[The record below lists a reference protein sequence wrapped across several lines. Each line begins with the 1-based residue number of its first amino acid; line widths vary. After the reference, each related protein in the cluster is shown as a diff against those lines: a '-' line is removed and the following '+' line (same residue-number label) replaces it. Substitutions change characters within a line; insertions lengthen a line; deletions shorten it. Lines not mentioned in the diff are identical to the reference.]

1 MFDMVLKGGCVV
13 SPSGRCKTDVAVQ
26 DGKIA
31 ALGDAESLGPAA
43 KVLDV
48 EGKYLLPGL
57 IDPHVHIA
65 APFMGCTGPL
75 DFYSASKC
83 AALGGVT
90 SIIDFTNTMP
100 GDSVIERIHAR
111 KADMECAAVDYGCHS
126 KIVQATPEILDEIPG
141 MVEEGCPTIKM
152 FTTYRRAGVMI
163 EDDDIIKV
171 MAECAK
177 WGARPG
183 VHAEENTISEYNDDK
198 FDQAGTTDWKYHYLS
213 KPPLV
218 EALATRKMIDFA
230 QQAGSGLYIYHLTSR
245 AALAEL
251 EVALERGQDVLAETC
266 VHYLELDKHT
276 MDDFETGYRFICS
289 PPLRDC
295 EDEDA
300 LWKALSAGELKVV
313 SSDNCLYDDREKL
326 SGLERDVAGNPI
338 HDYKRVANGVSGLE
352 ERLPLLLT
360 DGVAAGRLT
369 LEKVVEITSTN
380 PAKIFGIYPKKG
392 LIQPGA
398 DADIAVVDLNREWV
412 LGAKTL
418 HYGIDSSVYEGKR
431 VRGRAVMTLRRGE
444 VIARE
449 GVFCAEPASG
459 EFLYRRLV

>member
-1 MFDMVLKGGCVV
+1 MYDLMLTGGCVV
-13 SPSGRCKTDVAVQ
+13 SPAGRYKTDVAIQ
-26 DGKIA
+26 DGKVA
-31 ALGDAESLGPAA
+31 ALGSANVLGPAA
-43 KVLDV
+43 RTIDV
-48 EGKYLLPGL
+48 QGKYLLPGL

-111 KADMECAAVDYGCHS
+111 KSDMECAAVDYGCHS
-126 KIVQATPEILDEIPG
+126 KIVQATPQILDEIPG

-251 EVALERGQDVLAETC
+251 EMALGRGQNVLAETC
-266 VHYLELDKHT
+266 VHYLELNKHA
-276 MDDFETGYRFICS
+276 MDDPDTGYRFICS
-289 PPLRDC
+289 PPLRDK
-295 EDEDA
+295 EDA
-300 LWKALSAGELKVV
+300 AALWGALAAGELKVV

-326 SGLERDVAGNPI
+326 SGLARDEKGNPI

-360 DGVAAGRLT
+360 DGVATGRLT
-369 LEKVVEITSTN
+369 LEKVVEVTSTN

-392 LIQPGA
+392 LISPGA
-398 DADIAVVDLNREWV
+398 DADIAVVDLDAEWT
-412 LGAKTL
+412 LGANTL
-418 HYGIDSSVYEGKR
+418 HYGIDSSVYEGKP
-431 VRGRAVMTLRRGE
+431 VRGRVDMTIRRGE
-444 VIARE
+444 IIARDGE
-449 GVFCAEPASG
+449 FCAAKGSG
-459 EFLYRRLV
+459 EFLHRKLA

>member
-1 MFDMVLKGGCVV
+1 MYDMVVKHGTVV
-13 SPSGRCKTDVAVQ
+13 SSSDRRKVDVAVK

-31 ALGDAESLGPAA
+31 CLGDAASFGPARRTIDA
-43 KVLDV
+43 SGKLVL
-48 EGKYLLPGL
+48 PSL

-65 APFMGCTGPL
+65 APFMGCVGPL

-83 AALGGVT
+83 AAFGGVT
-90 SIIDFTNTMP
+90 SIIDFTNTTP

-111 KADMECAAVDYGCHS
+111 KEDMESAAVDYGCHS
-126 KIVQATPEILDEIPG
+126 KIVEATPDILDEIPG

-171 MAECAK
+171 MAACAK

-183 VHAEENTISEYNDDK
+183 VHAEENTISEYNDDR
-198 FDQAGTTDWKYHYLS
+198 FDAAGMTDWKYHYLS
-213 KPPLV
+213 KPPIV

-230 QQAGSGLYIYHLTSR
+230 DVVGSGLYIYHLTSR
-245 AALAEL
+245 AALAE
-251 EVALERGQDVLAETC
+251 VQMAHARGQNVLAETC
-266 VHYLELDKHT
+266 VHYLELDKHA
-276 MDDFETGYRFICS
+276 MDDPEGGFRFICS
-289 PPLRDC
+289 PPLRDR
-295 EDEDA
+295 EDGAA
-300 LWKALSAGELKVV
+300 LWAALAAGELEVV

-326 SGLERDVAGNPI
+326 SYLERDAEHNPI

-360 DGVAAGRLT
+360 DGVASGRMT
-369 LEKVVEITSTN
+369 IEKLVEVTSTN

-392 LIQPGA
+392 VIRQGA
-398 DADIAVVDLNREWV
+398 DADIAIVDPDVEWT
-412 LGAKTL
+412 LGADSL

-431 VRGRAVMTLRRGE
+431 VRGKAITTIRRGE
-444 VIARE
+444 VIMSDGEFRADP
-449 GVFCAEPASG
+449 GSG
-459 EFLYRRLV
+459 EFLHRKLA

>member
-1 MFDMVLKGGCVV
+1 MFDMIVKGGCVV
-13 SPSGRCKTDVAVQ
+13 SASGRCYTDVAIK
-26 DGKIA
+26 DGKVA
-31 ALGDAESLGPAA
+31 ALGDAATLGAA
-43 KVLDV
+43 VKTIDAA
-48 EGKYLLPGL
+48 GKYLLPGL

-65 APFMGCTGPL
+65 APFMGCIGPL

-100 GDSVIERIHAR
+100 GDSVIQRIHDR
-111 KADMECAAVDYGCHS
+111 KADMESAAIDYSCHS

-163 EDDDIIKV
+163 EDDDIVKV

-177 WGARPG
+177 WNARPG

-198 FDQAGTTDWKYHYLS
+198 FAAAGTTDWKYHYLS
-213 KPPLV
+213 KPAMV

-230 QQAGSGLYIYHLTSR
+230 AQADSGLYIYHLTCR

-251 EVALERGQDVLAETC
+251 QTALERGQNVLAETC

-276 MDDFETGYRFICS
+276 MDDPDTGYRFICS
-289 PPLRDC
+289 PPLRDT

-300 LWKALSAGELKVV
+300 LWSALNAGELKVV
-313 SSDNCLYDDREKL
+313 SSDNCLYSDTEKL
-326 SGLERDVAGNPI
+326 SALKRDENGKRVQ
-338 HDYKRVANGVSGLE
+338 DYKCVANGVSGLE

-360 DGVAAGRLT
+360 DGVAAGRMA

-380 PAKIFGIYPKKG
+380 PAKIFGMYPQKG
-392 LIQPGA
+392 QIAPGA
-398 DADIAVVDLNREWV
+398 DADIAIVDLDQEWT
-412 LGAKTL
+412 LGANTL
-418 HYGIDSSVYEGKR
+418 HYGIDSSVYEGKP
-431 VRGRAVMTLRRGE
+431 VRGRAVTTIRRGE
-444 VIARE
+444 VIAQD
-449 GVFCAEPASG
+449 G
-459 EFLYRRLV
+459 EFLAEPGSGKFLKRKLA

>member
-1 MFDMVLKGGCVV
+1 MFDLIVKGGCVV
-13 SPSGRCKTDVAVQ
+13 SPSGRCMTDVAVK
-26 DGKIA
+26 DGKIV
-31 ALGDAESLGPAA
+31 ALGNADDLGQAA
-43 KVLDV
+43 KTIDAA
-48 EGKYLLPGL
+48 GKYLLPGL

-126 KIVQATPEILDEIPG
+126 KIVQGTPEILDEIPG

-163 EDDDIIKV
+163 EDDDIVKV

-183 VHAEENTISEYNDDK
+183 VHAEENTLSEYNDDK
-198 FDQAGTTDWKYHYLS
+198 FDCAGTTDWKYHYLS

-230 QQAGSGLYIYHLTSR
+230 HEAGSGLYIYHLTSR

-251 EVALERGQDVLAETC
+251 SMALDRGQNVLAETC

-276 MDDFETGYRFICS
+276 MDDPDTGYRFICS
-289 PPLRDC
+289 PPLRDK
-295 EDEDA
+295 EDADA
-300 LWKALSAGELKVV
+300 LWEALGSGALKVV

-326 SGLERDVAGNPI
+326 SGLEHTADGTAI

-380 PAKIFGIYPKKG
+380 PAKIFGIYPQKG
-392 LIQPGA
+392 MIQPGA
-398 DADIAVVDLNREWV
+398 DADIAIVDTDSEWT
-412 LGAKTL
+412 LGADSL

-431 VRGRAVMTLRRGE
+431 VRGRAVTTIRRGE
-444 VIARE
+444 VIAHNGE
-449 GVFCAEPASG
+449 FCAEPGSG
-459 EFLYRRLV
+459 KFLVRKLA